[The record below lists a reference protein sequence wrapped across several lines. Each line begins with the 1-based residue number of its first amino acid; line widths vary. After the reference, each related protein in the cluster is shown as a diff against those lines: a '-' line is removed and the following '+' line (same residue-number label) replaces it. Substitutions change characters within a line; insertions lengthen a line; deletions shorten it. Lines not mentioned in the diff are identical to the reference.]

1 MAIEI
6 KEFVGYA
13 HVFTNDKKPLNIK
26 ESVVPAIVPQ
36 MVSPNS
42 LMVDIEGIHSV
53 LTVNYN
59 LYEDSCLIKS
69 IPRWTEPY
77 ERPVI
82 MHHNEEDG
90 TIIGRVKKATFIE
103 KSQRSKSGGL
113 LFTCNIGDPKGVEGV
128 NNGTL
133 ATVSIGAIV
142 YDVRCSICG
151 KNLAET
157 GECEHKK
164 GMYYKDELCYWII
177 KDMEPKEISYVIV
190 PSDKYAHNV
199 RVYKPN
205 PKNLKESVEVNK
217 MSICEEIMKG
227 VVEVKESS
235 NVKEAAIIEEEVKDE
250 VVGKKLEHKE
260 DDDKKEEEKP
270 EEKQEKLE
278 DEEKVESE
286 KTESNSDE
294 EQKEELEDEKKDDE
308 PNNKEE
314 DGSNN
319 KEEGDEK
326 VESEKIKELEDK
338 IVELEQKISNLTG
351 KLSKVKEAKEA
362 VDTELLQYKVKEK
375 TQVANN
381 IITLR
386 ESAGMPCEK
395 AEDMIEEY
403 SLKELTLMHKTLK
416 ESCDI
421 KGKTVLPNKILKE
434 SLIDNDNDNTV
445 KSVKESSNISEIDE
459 VERELNSLLN
469 KLTK

>member
-13 HVFTNDKKPLNIK
+13 HVFTNDKKPLNVK
-26 ESVVPAIVPQ
+26 ESAVPAIIPQ

-90 TIIGRVKKATFIE
+90 VIIGRVKKAAFIE
-103 KSQRSKSGGL
+103 KSERSKSGGL

-205 PKNLKESVEVNK
+205 PKNFKESVEVNK

-227 VVEVKESS
+227 VVEVKESA
-235 NVKEAAIIEEEVKDE
+235 NVKEAAIIEEEVKDD
-250 VVGKKLEHKE
+250 VVGKNPEHKE
-260 DDDKKEEEKP
+260 DNKEEEKP
-270 EEKQEKLE
+270 EEKEE
-278 DEEKVESE
+278 NPEGEKVAEDE
-286 KTESNSDE
+286 KTESNPDE
-294 EQKEELEDEKKDDE
+294 VKEEESEEEKKDDE
-308 PNNKEE
+308 SNNKEE

-319 KEEGDEK
+319 KEEGDE
-326 VESEKIKELEDK
+326 EAEDEKIKKLEDKIEELEDK
-338 IVELEQKISNLTG
+338 ISNLTS

-375 TQVANN
+375 TQVADN
-381 IITLR
+381 IISLR
-386 ESAGMPCEK
+386 ESVGMPCEK

-434 SLIDNDNDNTV
+434 SLIDNDSDNTV

-459 VERELNSLLN
+459 VERELNSLLT